1 MIVMMVE
8 RTPILDTCTY
18 AFLMVGICVVGF
30 PIFYA
35 VTAATLPLD
44 KVALVP
50 MPLIPG
56 DQFLVNI
63 QAAWNK
69 VHLGR
74 QLINSFIM
82 ASGITVGK
90 IAVSMLGAFS
100 IVYFD
105 YRFRKVA
112 FATVFCTLMLP
123 VEVRILPTYEMAAN
137 LFGPLQWLVDVV
149 HLNGLLQWIT
159 GNHFEISLEWSLLN
173 SYTGLILP
181 LVASATCT
189 FLFRQFFLT
198 IPEELCEAA
207 KLDGASALVF
217 FWKIL
222 LPLST
227 TNIAALV
234 VIEFVYG
241 WNQYLWPL
249 LVTTSPDMTTAVI
262 GLKDLIPQ
270 ADDVP
275 MWNVAMAGS
284 LLVMTPP
291 VLVVLLMQ
299 RWFVKGLVEREK

>member
-1 MIVMMVE
+1 MVE
-8 RTPILDTCTY
+8 KTPLLDTFTY
-18 AFLMVGICVVGF
+18 LFLMVGIVIVGF

-35 VTAATLPLD
+35 IIAATLPIEE
-44 KVALVP
+44 VSRVP

-56 DQFLVNI
+56 NQFWVNI

-69 VHLGR
+69 GDLGT
-74 QLINSFIM
+74 QLLNSFVM
-82 ASGITVGK
+82 ASGITLGK
-90 IAVSMLGAFS
+90 IVVSMLGAFS
-100 IVYFD
+100 IVYFN
-105 YRFRKVA
+105 YRLRMFA
-112 FATVFCTLMLP
+112 FVTVFCTLMLP

-137 LFGPLQWLVDVV
+137 IFGPFQMIWEGLHLDGLAGWIAGHDVEV
-149 HLNGLLQWIT
+149 NFDL
-159 GNHFEISLEWSLLN
+159 SLLD

-207 KLDGASALVF
+207 KMDGASAMTF
-217 FWKIL
+217 FRKIL
-222 LPLST
+222 LPLSK

-249 LVTTSPDMTTAVI
+249 LITTNPKMMTAVI
-262 GLKDLIPQ
+262 GLQNLIPQ
-270 ADDVP
+270 ADDLP
-275 MWNVAMAGS
+275 FWNVALAGS
-284 LLVMTPP
+284 LIVMLPP

>member
-1 MIVMMVE
+1 MMVE
-8 RTPILDTCTY
+8 RTPILDTFTY
-18 AFLMVGICVVGF
+18 VFLMAGICVVGF

-44 KVALVP
+44 EVARVP

-56 DQFLVNI
+56 NQFLENI
-63 QAAWNK
+63 HAAWSEG
-69 VHLGR
+69 HLGR
-74 QLINSFIM
+74 QLINSFVM
-82 ASGITVGK
+82 ASGITIGK
-90 IAVSMLGAFS
+90 IVVSMLGAFS
-100 IVYFD
+100 IVYFN
-105 YRFRKVA
+105 YRFRMVA

-137 LFGPLQWLVDVV
+137 LLGPVQWLVDVL
-149 HLNGLLQWIT
+149 HLNSLVQWLT
-159 GNHFEISLEWSLLN
+159 GNDIEIALEWSLLN

-207 KLDGASALVF
+207 KLDGASPMVF

-249 LVTTSPDMTTAVI
+249 LITTTPDMTTAVI

-284 LLVMTPP
+284 LLVMAPP

>member
-1 MIVMMVE
+1 MVE
-8 RTPILDTCTY
+8 KTPWLDVFTYVFLIL
-18 AFLMVGICVVGF
+18 GICIVGF
-30 PIFYA
+30 PIFY
-35 VTAATLPLD
+35 TIIAATLPLD
-44 KVALVP
+44 EVSKIP

-56 DQFLVNI
+56 DQFWVNI
-63 QAAWNK
+63 QAAWQK
-69 VHLGR
+69 GHLGTE
-74 QLINSFIM
+74 LLNSFVM

-112 FATVFCTLMLP
+112 FAAVFCTLMLP

-137 LFGPLQWLVDVV
+137 LLGPVQWLVNIL
-149 HLNGLLQWIT
+149 HINPLIQWVT
-159 GNHFEISLEWSLLN
+159 GNDFEITLNWSLLD

-198 IPEELCEAA
+198 VPEELCEAA
-207 KLDGASALVF
+207 KMDGASAMTF
-217 FWKIL
+217 FRKIL
-222 LPLST
+222 FPLSK

-249 LVTTSPDMTTAVI
+249 LITTNPKMTTAVI
-262 GLKDLIPQ
+262 GLKQLIPQ
-270 ADDVP
+270 MDDIP
-275 MWNVAMAGS
+275 TWNVALAGA
-284 LLVMTPP
+284 LIVMLPP
-291 VLVVLLMQ
+291 ILVVLSMQ